1 MKVYISLSQLC
12 FESMFN
18 LIYFTN
24 PIVVVDKWAEKIA
37 TSLMMLVVIFYRLIK
52 DLPTPPTL
60 ALIISEE
67 INLRQVKKQK
77 SLGINTLYIYILLL
91 HSFISSFR
99 ATCLSSSGIPPP
111 LLPRTAAAIRR

>member
-1 MKVYISLSQLC
+1 MVAPKLCLAMKVYISLSQLC

-67 INLRQVKKQK
+67 INLRQVKKQ
-77 SLGINTLYIYILLL
+77 N
-91 HSFISSFR
+91 
-99 ATCLSSSGIPPP
+99 P
-111 LLPRTAAAIRR
+111 